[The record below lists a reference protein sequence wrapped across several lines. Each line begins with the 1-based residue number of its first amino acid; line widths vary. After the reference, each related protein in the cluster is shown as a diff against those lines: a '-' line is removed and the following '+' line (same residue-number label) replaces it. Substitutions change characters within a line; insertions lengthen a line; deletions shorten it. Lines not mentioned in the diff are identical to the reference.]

1 MRDFFQSAIKNIYRH
16 GDTDIYPFPIENR
29 ILFDKIDEF
38 SSILEE
44 VYNDFDQQFAQNA
57 PDDIRALVAASHS
70 GFRWGAQLDPL
81 WNAFL
86 LGAVLSIAER
96 IEDTRLPPDQVYSYR
111 LDREN
116 YREGTLFSKD
126 VNWRT
131 FIDDSLV
138 RAAGCAFVVTCDVA
152 DCYSRI
158 SHHKLD
164 NNLRLIDTD
173 PRTRKGILSYLQNF
187 TGTRSAGLPVGGPAA
202 RILSELA
209 LNNTDQLMAAAGVKF
224 ARYADDYHIFCRTRS
239 EAHDLI
245 VQLYRW
251 LDNDGLTLQKSKTR
265 ILTSAEFRSMLEPAT
280 SEEPDTRSPI
290 QRLMSLT
297 LRFDP
302 YAPDAAEQY
311 EALKDELEGIDLV
324 GLLNEQLSQTRVHI
338 PTARKI
344 VETLK
349 FSGKDVKAGAVIAML
364 DNIDALAPIAPTTL
378 QSIASIFDD
387 LDDDKRSAVSS
398 KLIDMYDSDHEI
410 FSLEIN
416 IAYMNRVLAKQK
428 SLSTQHFLARCFD
441 KENSDLVRRDIVLI
455 FGNWGNFPWL
465 SFYKGNFLSLSG
477 WQRRALILASYSM
490 ADEGKHWRDHT
501 KGRFDKLEMLVRDW
515 KSERSNQMLAI

>member
-1 MRDFFQSAIKNIYRH
+1 M
-16 GDTDIYPFPIENR
+16 
-29 ILFDKIDEF
+29 
-38 SSILEE
+38 
-44 VYNDFDQQFAQNA
+44 
-57 PDDIRALVAASHS
+57 
-70 GFRWGAQLDPL
+70 
-81 WNAFL
+81 
-86 LGAVLSIAER
+86 LSIAEK
-96 IEDTRLPPDQVYSYR
+96 IEDARLPPDKVYSYR
-111 LDREN
+111 IDRAN
-116 YREGTLFSKD
+116 YREGTIFSKD

-131 FIDDSLV
+131 FIDDSV
-138 RAAGCAFVVTCDVA
+138 RRASEFAFVVTCDVA

-173 PRTRKGILSYLQNF
+173 PRTRKGILAYLQNF

-209 LNNTDQLMAAAGVKF
+209 LNNTDQLMAATGLHF
-224 ARYADDYHIFCRTRS
+224 ARYADDYHIFCHTRS

-265 ILTSAEFRSMLEPAT
+265 ILTTAEFRSMLEPAVID
-280 SEEPDTRSPI
+280 EPDARSPI

-302 YAPDAAEQY
+302 YAPDATEQY

-349 FSGKDVKAGAVIAML
+349 FSGPDVKAGAVIAML
-364 DNIDALAPIAPTTL
+364 DNIDALSPIAPTAL
-378 QSIASIFDD
+378 QSIASIFED
-387 LDDDKRSAVSS
+387 LDANYRSLVAS

-416 IAYMNRVLAKQK
+416 VAYMNRILAKQK
-428 SLSTQHFLARCFD
+428 SVSTQHFLARCFD
-441 KENSDLVRRDIVLI
+441 KELSDLVRRDIVLI
-455 FGNWGNFPWL
+455 FANWGNFPWL
-465 SFYKGNFLSLSG
+465 SFYKSNFLSVSG

-501 KGRFDKLEMLVRDW
+501 RGRFDKFETLVRDW
-515 KSERSNQMLAI
+515 RSERSNQAIAI